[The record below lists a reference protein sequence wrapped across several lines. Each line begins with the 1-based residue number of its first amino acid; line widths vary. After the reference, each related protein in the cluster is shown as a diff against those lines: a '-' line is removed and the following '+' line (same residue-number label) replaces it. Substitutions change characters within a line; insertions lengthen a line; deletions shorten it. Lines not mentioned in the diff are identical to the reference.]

1 MGFVVTPD
9 AAEKIA
15 LEALLWIAADE
26 DLSGGL
32 LSMSG
37 AAAGDLRERAAD
49 PEFLGFVL
57 DFLLMDEPALLAFC
71 EHANHSPEAPMRARA
86 TLPGGDI
93 PNWT

>member
-1 MGFVVTPD
+1 MTPD

-37 AAAGDLRERAAD
+37 AAAGDLRGLQRIYDQPVKSGSNKLFGAGTWKEGSYH
-49 PEFLGFVL
+49 L
-57 DFLLMDEPALLAFC
+57 
-71 EHANHSPEAPMRARA
+71 
-86 TLPGGDI
+86 
-93 PNWT
+93 